1 VDQPSPAVGL
11 PQQVSVPEGTGPSA
25 AGRSKPRTVRI
36 RGREYPVILPS
47 IRDARLHVAAV
58 LLTLQVLGQTV
69 LGFRLSIAQIL
80 VCLAVGALIESG
92 VAFFKDHLILWPA
105 SGLLTG
111 NSTAFILRVPGTLH
125 GQWWSLHGIY
135 IFIGVVALG
144 MATKYLIRWKGRHI
158 FNPSNVALVAA
169 FIVLGP
175 SRTEPL
181 DLWWI
186 PMGPWMIVTYAILI
200 GGGVLIGW
208 RLGLLGMEIAFMAS
222 FAIFVAIA
230 LAPVPDHCM
239 VASWHL
245 SPLCGRSLWEIL
257 VTSPEILIFALFM
270 IPDPRTVPDGKV
282 ARIVFGVMVALF
294 AVLLLGPTTLEFWT
308 KTAILASL
316 VIACSLRFA
325 LSAFIASLQEA
336 MYRVSSFVLPGWR
349 VPATIAVSCILVGCL
364 PVASEL
370 STYSPQ
376 PVAGL
381 SDGTTPTV
389 PLVVGTGP
397 ALASWLDSSARDA
410 LPPPG
415 DSQPVASASSG
426 RVWVVPAVPS
436 VAIPSNVAYFNSS
449 MTPQFAARLGHD
461 AVLDL
466 IIEAEAR
473 RAHDTKLAESGAA
486 ADGLTEFVGV
496 INQDVASGTFVLK
509 TYKFSS
515 ASLNLFLPKFSS
527 QASRLVGLTLTG
539 TSTLTTRDQSGRV
552 LSQSTSPYSKS
563 WSVGAVA
570 PDGHWLIDQDYSD
583 LRLAP

>member
-1 VDQPSPAVGL
+1 MDQPSEAVGL
-11 PQQVSVPEGTGPSA
+11 QQPLSVPRGTGPAA
-25 AGRSKPRTVRI
+25 AGRAKPRTLRI
-36 RGREYPVILPS
+36 RGRDYPVILPS

-80 VCLAVGALIESG
+80 VCLAVGAFIEFG

-169 FIVLGP
+169 FAVLGP

-186 PMGPWMIVTYAILI
+186 PMGQWMIVTYAILI
-200 GGGVLIGW
+200 GGGVFIGW
-208 RLGLLGMEIAFMAS
+208 RLGLLGLEIAFMAS
-222 FAIFVAIA
+222 FAVFVAIA

-239 VASWHL
+239 IASWHL

-270 IPDPRTVPDGKV
+270 IPDPRTVPDGKL
-282 ARIVFGVMVALF
+282 ARIVFGVIVALF

-316 VIACSLRFA
+316 VLACALRFA
-325 LSAFIASLQEA
+325 LTAFIASVQEA
-336 MYRVSSFVLPGWR
+336 ANRVPSFIVPGWR
-349 VPATIAVSCILVGCL
+349 MPAAIAVSCILVGCL
-364 PVASEL
+364 PAASEL

-381 SDGTTPTV
+381 SDGTTPSI
-389 PLVVGTGP
+389 PLVAGTGSAP
-397 ALASWLDSSARDA
+397 AAWLDSPARDA

-426 RVWVVPAVPS
+426 RVWVVPAIS
-436 VAIPSNVAYFNSS
+436 VVIPSNVSYFNSA
-449 MTPQFAARLGHD
+449 MTQQYASRMGHD

-473 RAHDTKLAESGAA
+473 RAHDSTLATSGAVG
-486 ADGLTEFVGV
+486 DGLTEFVDV
-496 INQDVASGTFVLK
+496 INQDVAGGKFVLK
-509 TYKFSS
+509 TYKFTG

-527 QASRLVGLTLTG
+527 QASRLVGITLTG
-539 TSTLTTRDQSGRV
+539 TSTLTTTDQSGHV
-552 LSQSTSPYSKS
+552 LSQATSSYSKS
-563 WSVGAVA
+563 WSVGALA
-570 PDGHWLIDQDYSD
+570 PDGHLLIDQDYSD
-583 LRLAP
+583 LKLAP